1 MSNNSNQQY
10 SNRILEAASN
20 AMGDLIEGVSE
31 MYKASIILKKLHD
44 DKGYPVDAQRMSEI
58 SQMTLS
64 MRKMLYEQKAD
75 LELSLAAIND
85 DREIEECLVELDKMG
100 GLQDEGT
107 N

>member
-20 AMGDLIEGVSE
+20 AMDDLIEGVSE
-31 MYKASIILKKLHD
+31 MYKASILLNKLHD

-58 SQMTLS
+58 SQMALS
-64 MRKMLYEQKAD
+64 MRKMLYEQKAE

-85 DREIEECLVELDKMG
+85 EREIEECLVKLENMG
-100 GLQDEGT
+100 GLHDEGT

>member
-1 MSNNSNQQY
+1 MDN
-10 SNRILEAASN
+10 
-20 AMGDLIEGVSE
+20 LIEGVSE
-31 MYKASIILKKLHD
+31 MYKASILLKKLHD

-58 SQMTLS
+58 SQMTLA
-64 MRKMLYEQKAD
+64 MRKMLYEQKAE

>member
-1 MSNNSNQQY
+1 MLNTQNQQY
-10 SNRILEAASN
+10 SNRVLEAASN
-20 AMGDLIEGVSE
+20 AMDDLIEGVSE
-31 MYKASIILKKLHD
+31 MYKASILLKKLHD